1 MIKNQ
6 KPLSMVKV
14 LKYVKK
20 DKELGGELAGFI
32 KKFTKID
39 AKKAQELKENLFGL
53 DLINMKEDHIIN
65 IIDVM
70 PENPE
75 YLNKIFVGIS
85 LDEDEKGKILETIK
99 GFK

>member
-6 KPLSMVKV
+6 KPLSMVEV

-20 DKELGGELAGFI
+20 DKELGVELAGFI

-39 AKKAQELKENLFGL
+39 AKKAQELKEKLLGL
-53 DLINMKEDHIIN
+53 DLMKMKEDHITKIT
-65 IIDVM
+65 DLM
-70 PENPE
+70 PENSE
-75 YLNKIFVGIS
+75 DLNKIFVGIS

-99 GFK
+99 EFK